1 MVVDAFS
8 LQGVS
13 TLDVVITMLSV
24 WQEHTASVCEAY
36 WAIAVDKMHIH
47 FGVMILPIAA
57 AFTVLR
63 SSRCHCN
70 A

>member
-24 WQEHTASVCEAY
+24 WQEHTASVCEEVTT
-36 WAIAVDKMHIH
+36 IAVDSCT
-47 FGVMILPIAA
+47 FVYFWRFFRLQLSLLY
-57 AFTVLR
+57 LR
-63 SSRCHCN
+63 MVTLSL
-70 A
+70 

>member
-1 MVVDAFS
+1 MVDAVT
-8 LQGVS
+8 LQTVS
-13 TLDVVITMLSV
+13 MLHVVVTMLSV
-24 WQEHTASVCEAY
+24 WHEHTASVCDASLT
-36 WAIAVDKMHIH
+36 IAVDKMHIH